1 MHFRI
6 KKCDIFIDYAFILVL
21 SLAAVFNSKQVIY
34 LLLFSAL
41 HEIGHLTALLICK
54 EKPYKIHLSY
64 YGFAIRYTDDLPRFK
79 ECIVLLCGPLV
90 NLVLYLF
97 FKDKKYSN
105 TLQIIGIVPI
115 VEPQEIVEGENY
127 KEKVKFLC
135 NKSVAS
141 INIKMDFNDY
151 YNADSIK
158 RIELT
163 KEMILTAVK
172 RIITKVDFD
181 YGKFKE
187 DLISLH

>member
-1 MHFRI
+1 MELNINSPVYYKDHYG
-6 KKCDIFIDYAFILVL
+6 IDNEVY
-21 SLAAVFNSKQVIY
+21 
-34 LLLFSAL
+34 
-41 HEIGHLTALLICK
+41 
-54 EKPYKIHLSY
+54 
-64 YGFAIRYTDDLPRFK
+64 RF
-79 ECIVLLCGPLV
+79 CQRT
-90 NLVLYLF
+90 YLF

-105 TLQIIGIVPI
+105 ALQIIGRVPI
-115 VEPQEIVEGENY
+115 GAPQEMVDGENY

-172 RIITKVDFD
+172 RIITKVDFNYD
-181 YGKFKE
+181 RFKD
-187 DLISLH
+187 DLMSL

>member
-1 MHFRI
+1 MELNINSPVYFKDHYG
-6 KKCDIFIDYAFILVL
+6 IDDEV
-21 SLAAVFNSKQVIY
+21 
-34 LLLFSAL
+34 
-41 HEIGHLTALLICK
+41 
-54 EKPYKIHLSY
+54 YK
-64 YGFAIRYTDDLPRFK
+64 FCQRA
-79 ECIVLLCGPLV
+79 
-90 NLVLYLF
+90 YLF

-115 VEPQEIVEGENY
+115 VEPQEIVEGESY